1 MKKLKQKKWMV
12 YSGIGLYLILSPFTG
27 FPTTLEN
34 AIYVVLGSVI
44 LWLSMDKDRT
54 AVN

>member
-1 MKKLKQKKWMV
+1 MV

-34 AIYVVLGSVI
+34 AIYVALGGI
-44 LWLSMDKDRT
+44 LLWLATDSDKP
-54 AVN
+54 AGNL